1 MARVYS
7 STSVATTLA
16 TSLTNIATSMTVTAG
31 GGAPLIQGA
40 GFTNGDIF
48 TIAID
53 PDTQTEEICYI
64 TAAAGDTFTITR
76 AQAGSSAVAHS
87 SGATVRHVLTSSD
100 LDFFRNGVNTADAA
114 IPASTLTTKGDLI
127 TRTTAS
133 LARQGVGS
141 NNQSLLADSTTANG
155 IKWGASSTSTLTTT
169 GDILYASA
177 ANTLARR
184 AIGANGEVL
193 TVAGG
198 VPTWSAASTGLPSQ
212 TGNGGKYLK
221 TDGSAASWNNVDI
234 TISTATGT
242 TYTPAVTDVNKLV
255 QLNNAASIT
264 VTVPA
269 AVFSVG
275 QQVNIQQTGAGQV
288 TVQGDGTTVLTST
301 GASGPAP
308 RTRAQYS
315 AATIVCTSSNNF
327 TVIGDLS

>member
-16 TSLTNIATSMTVTAG
+16 STITDIATSMTVTAG
-31 GGAPLIQGA
+31 GGAPLIQGS

-53 PDTQTEEICYI
+53 PDTQSEEICYV
-64 TAAAGDTFTITR
+64 TANSGDIFTIQR
-76 AQAGSSAVAHS
+76 AQAGSSAVAHA
-87 SGATVRHVLTSSD
+87 SGATVRHVLTSAD
-100 LDFFRNGVNTADAA
+100 LVFFRDGVTTANAA
-114 IPASTLTTKGDLI
+114 IPASTLTTKGDLLA
-127 TRTTAS
+127 RTTAT
-133 LARQGVGS
+133 LQRLPVGS
-141 NNQSLLADSTTANG
+141 NGQVLTADSTATVG
-155 IKWGASSTSTLTTT
+155 VSWSTLT
-169 GDILYASA
+169 
-177 ANTLARR
+177 N
-184 AIGANGEVL
+184 EV
-193 TVAGG
+193 
-198 VPTWSAASTGLPSQ
+198 PSQ
-212 TGNGGKYLK
+212 TGNSGKYLK
-221 TDGSAASWNNVDI
+221 TDGSAASWANVDI

-269 AVFSVG
+269 SVFSAG

-288 TVQGDGTTVLTST
+288 TVQGDGTTTLTST

-308 RTRAQYS
+308 KTRAQYS

>member
-16 TSLTNIATSMTVTAG
+16 STITDIATSMTVTAG
-31 GGAPLIQGA
+31 GGAPLIQGS
-40 GFTNGDIF
+40 GFINGDIF

-53 PDTQTEEICYI
+53 PDTQNEEICFVI
-64 TAAAGDTFTITR
+64 ANSGDVFTIQR
-76 AQAGSSAVAHS
+76 ARAGSSPVAHS

-100 LDFFRNGVNTADAA
+100 LDFFRDGATAAAGA
-114 IPASTLTTKGDLI
+114 IPASTLTTKGDLLS
-127 TRTTAS
+127 RTTAT
-133 LARQGVGS
+133 LQRLPVGS
-141 NNQSLLADSTTANG
+141 NGQVLTADSTATLGLN
-155 IKWGASSTSTLTTT
+155 WTTLTNE
-169 GDILYASA
+169 I
-177 ANTLARR
+177 
-184 AIGANGEVL
+184 
-193 TVAGG
+193 
-198 VPTWSAASTGLPSQ
+198 PSQ
-212 TGNGGKYLK
+212 TGNGGKFLK
-221 TDGSAASWNNVDI
+221 TDGSAASWANVDI

-255 QLNNAASIT
+255 QLNNASPIT

-269 AVFSVG
+269 AVFSAG

-308 RTRAQYS
+308 KTRAQYS

>member
-16 TSLTNIATSMTVTAG
+16 SSISDIATSLTVTAG
-31 GGAPLIQGA
+31 GGAPLIQGS

-53 PDTQTEEICYI
+53 PDTQTEEICFV
-64 TAAAGDTFTITR
+64 TANSGDVFTITR
-76 AQAGSSAVAHS
+76 ARAGSSAVAHA

-100 LDFFRNGVNTADAA
+100 LDFFRDGATAAAGA
-114 IPASTLTTKGDLI
+114 IPASTLTTKGDLLS
-127 TRTTAS
+127 RTTAT
-133 LARQGVGS
+133 LQRVPVGS
-141 NNQSLLADSTTANG
+141 NGQVLTADSTATLGLN
-155 IKWGASSTSTLTTT
+155 WTTLTNE
-169 GDILYASA
+169 I
-177 ANTLARR
+177 
-184 AIGANGEVL
+184 
-193 TVAGG
+193 
-198 VPTWSAASTGLPSQ
+198 PSQ

-221 TDGSAASWNNVDI
+221 TDGSAASWANVDI

-269 AVFSVG
+269 AVFSAG

-308 RTRAQYS
+308 KTRAQYS

>member
-16 TSLTNIATSMTVTAG
+16 VSLTNIATSMTVTSG
-31 GGAPLIQGA
+31 GGGPLIQGA

-64 TAAAGDTFTITR
+64 TYNSGDIFTITR
-76 AQAGSSAVAHS
+76 GQAGSSAVAHA

-100 LDFFRNGVNTADAA
+100 LVFFRDGVTTANAA
-114 IPASTLTTKGDLI
+114 IPASTLTTKGDLLS
-127 TRTTAS
+127 RTTAT
-133 LARQGVGS
+133 LQRLPIGS
-141 NNQSLLADSTTANG
+141 NGQVLTADSTATLGLN
-155 IKWGASSTSTLTTT
+155 WTTLT
-169 GDILYASA
+169 
-177 ANTLARR
+177 N
-184 AIGANGEVL
+184 EV
-193 TVAGG
+193 
-198 VPTWSAASTGLPSQ
+198 PSQ

-221 TDGSAASWNNVDI
+221 TDGSTASWANVDI

-255 QLNNAASIT
+255 QLNNAAAIT

-269 AVFSVG
+269 SVFSAG
-275 QQVNIQQTGAGQV
+275 QQVNIQQIGAGQV
-288 TVQGDGTTVLTST
+288 TVQGDGTTTITST
-301 GASGPAP
+301 GATLATPK
-308 RTRAQYS
+308 TRAQYS

-327 TVIGDLS
+327 TVIGDLA

>member
-16 TSLTNIATSMTVTAG
+16 STITDIATSMTVTAG
-31 GGAPLIQGA
+31 GGAPLIQGS
-40 GFTNGDIF
+40 GFINGDIF

-53 PDTQTEEICYI
+53 PDTQNEEICFV
-64 TAAAGDTFTITR
+64 TANSGDVFTIQR
-76 AQAGSSAVAHS
+76 ARAGSSAVAHS

-100 LDFFRNGVNTADAA
+100 LDFFRDGATAAAGA
-114 IPASTLTTKGDLI
+114 IPASTLTTKGDLLS
-127 TRTTAS
+127 RTTAT
-133 LARQGVGS
+133 LQRLPIGS
-141 NNQSLLADSTTANG
+141 NGTVLTADSTA
-155 IKWGASSTSTLTTT
+155 
-169 GDILYASA
+169 
-177 ANTLARR
+177 
-184 AIGANGEVL
+184 
-193 TVAGG
+193 TVGFSWA
-198 VPTWSAASTGLPSQ
+198 TASTGLPSQ

-221 TDGSAASWNNVDI
+221 TDGSAASWANVDI

-255 QLNNAASIT
+255 QLSNANPIT

-269 AVFSVG
+269 SVFSQG

-288 TVQGDGTTVLTST
+288 TVQGDGTTTLTST

-308 RTRAQYS
+308 KTRAQYS

>member
-53 PDTQTEEICYI
+53 PDTQTEEICYV
-64 TAAAGDTFTITR
+64 TANSGDIFTITR
-76 AQAGSSAVAHS
+76 AQAGSSAVAHA
-87 SGATVRHVLTSSD
+87 SGATVRHVLTSAD
-100 LDFFRNGVNTADAA
+100 LVFFRDGVTTANAA
-114 IPASTLTTKGDLI
+114 IPASTLTTKGDLLA
-127 TRTTAS
+127 RTTAT
-133 LARQGVGS
+133 LQRLPVGS
-141 NNQSLLADSTTANG
+141 NGQVLTADSTATVG
-155 IKWGASSTSTLTTT
+155 VSWSTLT
-169 GDILYASA
+169 
-177 ANTLARR
+177 N
-184 AIGANGEVL
+184 EV
-193 TVAGG
+193 
-198 VPTWSAASTGLPSQ
+198 PSQ

-221 TDGSAASWNNVDI
+221 TDGSTASWANVDI
-234 TISTATGT
+234 TVSTATGT

-255 QLNNAASIT
+255 QLSNANPIT

-269 AVFSVG
+269 SVFSQG

-288 TVQGDGTTVLTST
+288 TVQGDGTTTLTST

-308 RTRAQYS
+308 KTRAQYS

>member
-16 TSLTNIATSMTVTAG
+16 SSLSNIATSMTVTAG

-64 TAAAGDTFTITR
+64 TYNSGDIFTISR
-76 AQAGSSAVAHS
+76 GEAGSSNVAHA
-87 SGATVRHVLTSSD
+87 SGATVRHVLTSAD
-100 LDFFRNGVNTADAA
+100 LVFFRDGVTTANAA
-114 IPASTLTTKGDLI
+114 IPASTLTTKGDLLA
-127 TRTTAS
+127 RTTAT
-133 LARQGVGS
+133 LQRLPVGS
-141 NNQSLLADSTTANG
+141 NGQVLTADSTATVG
-155 IKWGASSTSTLTTT
+155 VSWSTLT
-169 GDILYASA
+169 
-177 ANTLARR
+177 N
-184 AIGANGEVL
+184 EV
-193 TVAGG
+193 
-198 VPTWSAASTGLPSQ
+198 PSQ

-221 TDGSAASWNNVDI
+221 TDGSAASWANVDI

-269 AVFSVG
+269 SVFSAG

-308 RTRAQYS
+308 KTRAQYS

>member
-1 MARVYS
+1 
-7 STSVATTLA
+7 
-16 TSLTNIATSMTVTAG
+16 MTVTAG
-31 GGAPLIQGA
+31 GGGPLIQGS

-53 PDTQTEEICYI
+53 PDTQTEEICFV
-64 TAAAGDTFTITR
+64 TANSGDIFTITR
-76 AQAGSSAVAHS
+76 GQAGSSAVAHA

-100 LDFFRNGVNTADAA
+100 LVFFRDGVTTANAA
-114 IPASTLTTKGDLI
+114 IPASTLTTKGDLL
-127 TRTTAS
+127 TRTTAT
-133 LARQGVGS
+133 LQRLPVGS
-141 NNQSLLADSTTANG
+141 NGQVLVADSTA
-155 IKWGASSTSTLTTT
+155 TL
-169 GDILYASA
+169 GL
-177 ANTLARR
+177 N
-184 AIGANGEVL
+184 
-193 TVAGG
+193 
-198 VPTWSAASTGLPSQ
+198 WAASPTGLPSQ

-255 QLNNAASIT
+255 QLNNASAIT

-269 AVFSVG
+269 AVFSAG

-301 GASGPAP
+301 GASSTTPK
-308 RTRAQYS
+308 TRAQFS

-327 TVIGDLS
+327 TVIGDIA

>member
-16 TSLTNIATSMTVTAG
+16 SALSNVATSMTVTSG
-31 GGAPLIQGA
+31 GGGPLIQGA
-40 GFTNGDIF
+40 GFANGDIF

-53 PDTQTEEICYI
+53 PDTQTEEICYV
-64 TAAAGDTFTITR
+64 TANSGDTFTITR
-76 AQAGSSAVAHS
+76 AQSGTSAVAHA

-100 LDFFRNGVNTADAA
+100 LVYFRDGVTTANAA
-114 IPASTLTTKGDLI
+114 IPASTLTTKGDLL
-127 TRTTAS
+127 TRTTATLQR
-133 LARQGVGS
+133 LAVGS
-141 NNQSLLADSTTANG
+141 NGTVLTADSTATAG
-155 IKWGASSTSTLTTT
+155 
-169 GDILYASA
+169 
-177 ANTLARR
+177 
-184 AIGANGEVL
+184 
-193 TVAGG
+193 VA
-198 VPTWSAASTGLPSQ
+198 WSAVIPTQ
-212 TGNGGKYLK
+212 TGNSGKYLK
-221 TDGSAASWNNVDI
+221 TDGSAASWANVDI

-269 AVFSVG
+269 AVFSAG
-275 QQVNIQQTGAGQV
+275 QQVNIQQIGAGQV

-308 RTRAQYS
+308 KTRAQYS

-327 TVIGDLS
+327 TVIGDLA

>member
-16 TSLTNIATSMTVTAG
+16 TTLTNIATSMTVTAG

-40 GFTNGDIF
+40 GFANGDIF

-53 PDTQTEEICYI
+53 PDTQSEEICYV
-64 TAAAGDTFTITR
+64 TANSGDIFTITR

-87 SGATVRHVLTSSD
+87 SGATVRHVLTSAD
-100 LDFFRNGVNTADAA
+100 LVFFRDGVTTANAA
-114 IPASTLTTKGDLI
+114 IPASTLTTKGDLLA
-127 TRTTAS
+127 RTTAT
-133 LARQGVGS
+133 LQRLPVGS
-141 NNQSLLADSTTANG
+141 NGTILTADSTATVGVSWA
-155 IKWGASSTSTLTTT
+155 T
-169 GDILYASA
+169 GP
-177 ANTLARR
+177 
-184 AIGANGEVL
+184 V
-193 TVAGG
+193 
-198 VPTWSAASTGLPSQ
+198 PSQ

-221 TDGSAASWNNVDI
+221 TDGSTASWANVDI
-234 TISTATGT
+234 TVSTATGT
-242 TYTPAVTDVNKLV
+242 TYTAAVTDVNKLV
-255 QLNNAASIT
+255 QLSNANPIT

-269 AVFSVG
+269 SVFSQG

-288 TVQGDGTTVLTST
+288 TVQGDGTTTLTST

-308 RTRAQYS
+308 KTRAQYS

>member
-16 TSLTNIATSMTVTAG
+16 ASLSNIATSLTVTSG
-31 GGAPLIQGA
+31 GGGPLIQGS

-53 PDTQTEEICYI
+53 PDTQTEEICFV
-64 TAAAGDTFTITR
+64 TANSGDVFTVTR
-76 AQAGSSAVAHS
+76 GQAGSSAVAHA

-100 LDFFRNGVNTADAA
+100 LVYFRDGVTTANAA
-114 IPASTLTTKGDLI
+114 IPASTLTTKGDLLS
-127 TRTTAS
+127 RTSAT
-133 LARQGVGS
+133 LQRLPVGS
-141 NNQSLLADSTTANG
+141 NGQILIADSTATLGLNWGTA
-155 IKWGASSTSTLTTT
+155 
-169 GDILYASA
+169 
-177 ANTLARR
+177 
-184 AIGANGEVL
+184 
-193 TVAGG
+193 
-198 VPTWSAASTGLPSQ
+198 PTGLPSQ

-221 TDGSAASWNNVDI
+221 TDGSTASWNNVDI

-255 QLNNAASIT
+255 QLNNAAAIT

-269 AVFSVG
+269 SVFSAG

-288 TVQGDGTTVLTST
+288 TVQGDGTSVLTST

-308 RTRAQYS
+308 KTRAQYS

-327 TVIGDLS
+327 TVIGDLA

>member
-1 MARVYS
+1 
-7 STSVATTLA
+7 
-16 TSLTNIATSMTVTAG
+16 MTVTSG

-64 TAAAGDTFTITR
+64 TYNSGDIFTITR
-76 AQAGSSAVAHS
+76 GQAGSSAVAHA

-100 LDFFRNGVNTADAA
+100 LVFFRDGVTTANAA
-114 IPASTLTTKGDLI
+114 IPASTLTTKGDLLS
-127 TRTTAS
+127 RTTAT
-133 LARQGVGS
+133 LQRVPVGS
-141 NNQSLLADSTTANG
+141 NGQVLTADSTATLGLN
-155 IKWGASSTSTLTTT
+155 WTTLTNE
-169 GDILYASA
+169 I
-177 ANTLARR
+177 
-184 AIGANGEVL
+184 
-193 TVAGG
+193 
-198 VPTWSAASTGLPSQ
+198 PSQ

-221 TDGSAASWNNVDI
+221 TDGSTASWANVDI

-255 QLNNAASIT
+255 QLNNAAAIT

-269 AVFSVG
+269 SVFSAG
-275 QQVNIQQTGAGQV
+275 QQVNIQQIGAGQI

-308 RTRAQYS
+308 KTRAQYS

>member
-16 TSLTNIATSMTVTAG
+16 TTLTNIATSMTVTAG

-53 PDTQTEEICYI
+53 PDTQTEEICYV
-64 TAAAGDTFTITR
+64 TANSGDIFTITR
-76 AQAGSSAVAHS
+76 AQAGSSAVAHA

-114 IPASTLTTKGDLI
+114 IPASTLTTKGDLLA
-127 TRTTAS
+127 RTTAT
-133 LARQGVGS
+133 LQRLPIGS
-141 NNQSLLADSTTANG
+141 NGTVLTADSTATVG
-155 IKWGASSTSTLTTT
+155 VSWSTLT
-169 GDILYASA
+169 
-177 ANTLARR
+177 N
-184 AIGANGEVL
+184 EV
-193 TVAGG
+193 
-198 VPTWSAASTGLPSQ
+198 PSQ

-221 TDGSAASWNNVDI
+221 TDGSTASWANVDI
-234 TISTATGT
+234 TVSTATGT

-255 QLNNAASIT
+255 QLSNANPIT

-269 AVFSVG
+269 SVFSQG
-275 QQVNIQQTGAGQV
+275 QQVNIQQIGAGQV
-288 TVQGDGTTVLTST
+288 TVQGDGTTTLTST

-308 RTRAQYS
+308 KTRAQYS

>member
-16 TSLTNIATSMTVTAG
+16 TTLTNIATSMTVTAG
-31 GGAPLIQGA
+31 GGGPLIQGA
-40 GFTNGDIF
+40 GFANGDIF

-53 PDTQTEEICYI
+53 PDTQTEEICYV
-64 TAAAGDTFTITR
+64 TANSGDIFTIAR
-76 AQAGSSAVAHS
+76 AQAGSSAVAHA
-87 SGATVRHVLTSSD
+87 SGATVRHVLTSAD
-100 LDFFRNGVNTADAA
+100 LVFFRDGVTTANAA
-114 IPASTLTTKGDLI
+114 IPASTLTTKGDLLA
-127 TRTTAS
+127 RTTAT
-133 LARQGVGS
+133 LQRLPIGS
-141 NNQSLLADSTTANG
+141 NGTILTADS
-155 IKWGASSTSTLTTT
+155 SSTVGFSWAT
-169 GDILYASA
+169 S
-177 ANTLARR
+177 
-184 AIGANGEVL
+184 
-193 TVAGG
+193 
-198 VPTWSAASTGLPSQ
+198 PSGLPSQ

-264 VTVPA
+264 LTVPA
-269 AVFSVG
+269 AVFSAG

-308 RTRAQYS
+308 ITRTQYS

-327 TVIGDLS
+327 TVIGDIV

>member
-16 TSLTNIATSMTVTAG
+16 TTLTNIATSMTVTAG

-53 PDTQTEEICYI
+53 PDTQTEEICFVI
-64 TAAAGDTFTITR
+64 ANSGDIFTIQR
-76 AQAGSSAVAHS
+76 GQAGSSAVAHA

-100 LDFFRNGVNTADAA
+100 LVFFRDGVTTANAA
-114 IPASTLTTKGDLI
+114 IPASTLTTKGDLLA
-127 TRTTAS
+127 RTTAT
-133 LARQGVGS
+133 LQRLPIGS
-141 NNQSLLADSTTANG
+141 NGTVLTADSTA
-155 IKWGASSTSTLTTT
+155 
-169 GDILYASA
+169 
-177 ANTLARR
+177 
-184 AIGANGEVL
+184 
-193 TVAGG
+193 TVGFSWA
-198 VPTWSAASTGLPSQ
+198 TASTGLPSQ

-221 TDGSAASWNNVDI
+221 TDGSAASWANVDI

-255 QLNNAASIT
+255 QLSNAASIT

-269 AVFSVG
+269 AVFSAG

-308 RTRAQYS
+308 KTRAQYS

>member
-16 TSLTNIATSMTVTAG
+16 ASLSNIATSMTVTSG

-64 TAAAGDTFTITR
+64 TYNSGDIFTITR
-76 AQAGSSAVAHS
+76 GQAGSSAVAHA

-100 LDFFRNGVNTADAA
+100 LVYFRDGVTTANAA
-114 IPASTLTTKGDLI
+114 IPASTLTTKGDLLS
-127 TRTTAS
+127 RTTAT
-133 LARQGVGS
+133 LQRLPIGS
-141 NNQSLLADSTTANG
+141 NGQVLTADSTATLGLN
-155 IKWGASSTSTLTTT
+155 WTTLT
-169 GDILYASA
+169 
-177 ANTLARR
+177 N
-184 AIGANGEVL
+184 EV
-193 TVAGG
+193 
-198 VPTWSAASTGLPSQ
+198 PSQ

-221 TDGSAASWNNVDI
+221 TDGSAASWANVDI

-255 QLNNAASIT
+255 QLNNASAIT

-269 AVFSVG
+269 SVFSAG

-288 TVQGDGTTVLTST
+288 TVQGDGTTTITST
-301 GASGPAP
+301 GATLATPK
-308 RTRAQYS
+308 TRAQYS

>member
-16 TSLTNIATSMTVTAG
+16 ASLSNIATSMTVTSG

-53 PDTQTEEICYI
+53 PDTQTEEICFVTYNS
-64 TAAAGDTFTITR
+64 GDIFTITR
-76 AQAGSSAVAHS
+76 GQAGSSAVAHA

-100 LDFFRNGVNTADAA
+100 LVFFRDGVTTANAA
-114 IPASTLTTKGDLI
+114 IPASTLTTKGDLLS
-127 TRTTAS
+127 RTTAT
-133 LARQGVGS
+133 LQRLPIGS
-141 NNQSLLADSTTANG
+141 NGQVLTADSTATLGLN
-155 IKWGASSTSTLTTT
+155 WTTLT
-169 GDILYASA
+169 
-177 ANTLARR
+177 N
-184 AIGANGEVL
+184 EV
-193 TVAGG
+193 
-198 VPTWSAASTGLPSQ
+198 PSQ

-221 TDGSAASWNNVDI
+221 TDGSTASWANVDI

-255 QLNNAASIT
+255 QLNNAAAIT

-269 AVFSVG
+269 SVFSAG
-275 QQVNIQQTGAGQV
+275 QQVNIQQIGAGQV
-288 TVQGDGTTVLTST
+288 TVQGDGTTTITST
-301 GASGPAP
+301 GATLATPK
-308 RTRAQYS
+308 TRAQYS

-327 TVIGDLS
+327 TVIGDLA

>member
-16 TSLTNIATSMTVTAG
+16 ASLTNIATSMTVTAG
-31 GGAPLIQGA
+31 GGGPLIQGA

-53 PDTQTEEICYI
+53 PDTQTEEICYV
-64 TAAAGDTFTITR
+64 TYNSGDIFTISR
-76 AQAGSSAVAHS
+76 GEAGSSAVAHA
-87 SGATVRHVLTSSD
+87 SGATVRHVLTSAD
-100 LDFFRNGVNTADAA
+100 LVFFRDGVTTANAA
-114 IPASTLTTKGDLI
+114 IPASTLTTKGDLLA
-127 TRTTAS
+127 RTTAT
-133 LARQGVGS
+133 LQRLPVGS
-141 NNQSLLADSTTANG
+141 NGQVLTADSTATVG
-155 IKWGASSTSTLTTT
+155 VSWSTLT
-169 GDILYASA
+169 
-177 ANTLARR
+177 N
-184 AIGANGEVL
+184 EV
-193 TVAGG
+193 
-198 VPTWSAASTGLPSQ
+198 PSQ

-221 TDGSAASWNNVDI
+221 TDGSAASWANVDI

-255 QLNNAASIT
+255 QLNNAAAIT

-269 AVFSVG
+269 SVFSAG

-288 TVQGDGTTVLTST
+288 TVQGDGTTTLTST

-308 RTRAQYS
+308 KTRAQYS